1 MYIIAILIGI
11 VWAYTFAKIEDNVL
25 DERYI
30 LQDEKPFRLAMR
42 ALFLLGSYSYW
53 FITKPFWPTLCLL
66 GVSASVIAL
75 LFDGIL
81 NLMRGNPW
89 LYTGKESAIDE
100 VFSGKQLAQELLY
113 FLCFTTFT
121 ILYFI

>member
-1 MYIIAILIGI
+1 MYITAILTGI
-11 VWAYTFAKIEDNVL
+11 VWAFVFAKVEDNVL

-30 LQDEKPFRLAMR
+30 LQKEKPFRLAMR

-53 FITKPFWPTLCLL
+53 FITKPLWPTLCLL

-81 NLMRGNPW
+81 NLMRGKPW
-89 LYTGKESAIDE
+89 LYTGNESAIDE
-100 VFSGKQLAQELLY
+100 FFSGKQLAQESLY
-113 FLCFTTFT
+113 FLCFITFT
-121 ILYFI
+121 ILYSI